1 MKRMVLFPLLLLLI
15 SAWLPF
21 HSVTANERKEVV
33 NDVYQ
38 VELSFLSHEAEDTN
52 VLFTKQATLTVKEDR
67 YTLSIAAKNDHILTQ
82 ITAVQ
87 QGIKTSTRLDRA
99 ENLVQF
105 DIEDVQHKIEL
116 TGTYRLPKEH
126 ALQSFSYEVLIEEQ
140 SLPAFDHV
148 QPVKSIQSGDDTI
161 HYRLL
166 SDGKPSA
173 MNEYVNPVLRI
184 VTRDNQYFAQLEII
198 QPSKVK
204 GFTVEQQ
211 GNLVEPKVISQNK
224 SRIVE
229 FEVEDFQKGTRIWMK
244 VKESENSHVQEEF
257 LQIAY
262 SQQQIAKYLSKVPS
276 NNKAISS
283 LTKRTE
289 QPEKNTTPTKQTTNE
304 KEKKIEKSTVEK
316 VQKQDELPPL
326 LPEVQ
331 LEFDRTVDDVKEEPA
346 EVVTQVASEPQELE
360 PPVQDKQTIPF
371 DIMKMGILFTLCS
384 LSGVL
389 LIRRLL
395 KKNHVM
401 RNE

>member
-1 MKRMVLFPLLLLLI
+1 MVLFPLLLLLI

>member
-52 VLFTKQATLTVKEDR
+52 VLFAKQATLTVKEDR

-140 SLPAFDHV
+140 SLPAFDQD

-173 MNEYVNPVLRI
+173 MNEYVNPVLRV
-184 VTRDNQYFAQLEII
+184 VTRDNRYFAQLEIL

-211 GNLVEPKVISQNK
+211 GNLVEPKVVSQNK
-224 SRIVE
+224 TRIVQ

-244 VKESENSHVQEEF
+244 VKESENSHVQEEY
-257 LQIAY
+257 LQLAFN
-262 SQQQIAKYLSKVPS
+262 QQQIAKFLNKVPS
-276 NNKAISS
+276 DNKAVSS

-289 QPEKNTTPTKQTTNE
+289 QPKNPTTLTKQTTTE
-304 KEKKIEKSTVEK
+304 KEKKIEKSNEEK
-316 VQKQDELPPL
+316 EQQQDELPPL

-346 EVVTQVASEPQELE
+346 EVVTQVASEPEELATS
-360 PPVQDKQTIPF
+360 VQDEQTIPF
-371 DIMKMGILFTLCS
+371 DIMKMGILFTLCM

>member
-1 MKRMVLFPLLLLLI
+1 MKRMVLSPLLLLLI

-21 HSVTANERKEVV
+21 HFVNANEGKEIA

-38 VELSFLSHEAEDTN
+38 VELSFLPHEAEGTN
-52 VLFTKQATLTVKEDR
+52 ILFTKQATLTVKEGR
-67 YTLSIAAKNDHILTQ
+67 YTLSIAAKKDHILMQ

-87 QGIKTSTRLDRA
+87 QGNKTSTRLDRT

-105 DIEDVQHKIEL
+105 DIEDVQQKIEL

-126 ALQSFSYEVLIEEQ
+126 AQQSFSYEVLIKEQ
-140 SLPAFDHV
+140 SLPPFDQI
-148 QPVKSIQSGDDTI
+148 QPAQSIQPGDDTV

-173 MNEYVNPVLRI
+173 LNDYVNQVLHVI
-184 VTRDNQYFAQLEII
+184 KRDNRYFAQLEIL

-211 GNLVEPKVISQNK
+211 GNLVEPKVVSQNK
-224 SRIVE
+224 TRIVQ

-257 LQIAY
+257 LQIAFN
-262 SQQQIAKYLSKVPS
+262 QQQIAKFLNKVPS
-276 NNKAISS
+276 NNKAVSS

-289 QPEKNTTPTKQTTNE
+289 QPKNPTTPFKQNTNE
-304 KEKKIEKSTVEK
+304 KEKNIEKSSEEK
-316 VQKQDELPPL
+316 EQKQDELPPL

-331 LEFDRTVDDVKEEPA
+331 LEFDRSVDDVKEEPA
-346 EVVTQVASEPQELE
+346 EVVTQVASEPEELATHA
-360 PPVQDKQTIPF
+360 QDEQTIPF
-371 DIMKMGILFTLCS
+371 DIIKMGILFTLCM

-395 KKNHVM
+395 KRNHVM
-401 RNE
+401 SNE